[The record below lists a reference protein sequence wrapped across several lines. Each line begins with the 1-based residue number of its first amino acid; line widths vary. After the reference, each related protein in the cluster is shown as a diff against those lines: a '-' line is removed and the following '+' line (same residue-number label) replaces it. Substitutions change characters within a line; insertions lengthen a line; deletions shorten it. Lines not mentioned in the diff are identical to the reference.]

1 MAIRLILLTSLAS
14 AALLA
19 SAIAAHADYVVL
31 RSGAR
36 LNVTGYEILG
46 DKYRIHLKGGVVEGS
61 VDDIVVIEPEEIFEP
76 LPEPLSEKTPF
87 QKIIRAAAERYGVN
101 ADLIH
106 CVIAVE
112 SNFNPKAVS
121 PKKARGLMQLLP
133 QTAAQLGV
141 KDIFD
146 PEQNVDGG
154 TRYLRDLLKKYS
166 TLTLAL
172 AAYNAGPQ
180 RVDQYGR
187 HVPPYLETMKYVQRI
202 AKSYA
207 KIKADAEQQRLKTS
221 ASWAAWRAP
230 NTKTASEERFAS
242 RVLHRVTTWGS
253 YRSFELWIRRRLQGR
268 VLWCAGIR
276 RILRLAGGWIV
287 ALGRRRIGINRPRSN
302 GSNTTR
308 YNRYLPGNIA
318 SSAGD
323 GVERGIPDEFKQ
335 AIVRGFVIPQDR
347 FLIDLASHADDV
359 SAHNCL
365 RLICR
370 GNIVRRARLIV
381 GALSGTTR
389 VSTRI

>member
-1 MAIRLILLTSLAS
+1 MAIRHILLTGLAS

-46 DKYRIHLKGGVVEGS
+46 DKYRLHLKGGVAEVS
-61 VDDIVVIEPEEIFEP
+61 VDDIVGIEPEEIFEP

-87 QKIIRAAAERYGVN
+87 QKIIRAAAERYGVD

-121 PKKARGLMQLLP
+121 PKNARGLMQLLP

-166 TLTLAL
+166 NLTLAL

-207 KIKADAEQQRLKTS
+207 KIKADAEQQRLKAS
-221 ASWAAWRAP
+221 AS
-230 NTKTASEERFAS
+230 
-242 RVLHRVTTWGS
+242 
-253 YRSFELWIRRRLQGR
+253 
-268 VLWCAGIR
+268 
-276 RILRLAGGWIV
+276 
-287 ALGRRRIGINRPRSN
+287 
-302 GSNTTR
+302 
-308 YNRYLPGNIA
+308 
-318 SSAGD
+318 
-323 GVERGIPDEFKQ
+323 
-335 AIVRGFVIPQDR
+335 
-347 FLIDLASHADDV
+347 
-359 SAHNCL
+359 
-365 RLICR
+365 
-370 GNIVRRARLIV
+370 
-381 GALSGTTR
+381 
-389 VSTRI
+389 

>member
-1 MAIRLILLTSLAS
+1 MTGLAS

-19 SAIAAHADYVVL
+19 SAVAARADYVVL

-46 DKYRIHLKGGVVEGS
+46 DKYRLHLKGGVAEVS
-61 VDDIVVIEPEEIFEP
+61 VDDIVGIEPEEIFEP

-87 QKIIRAAAERYGVN
+87 QKIIRAAAERYGVD

-121 PKKARGLMQLLP
+121 PKNARGLMQLLP

-166 TLTLAL
+166 NLTLAL

-221 ASWAAWRAP
+221 AS
-230 NTKTASEERFAS
+230 
-242 RVLHRVTTWGS
+242 
-253 YRSFELWIRRRLQGR
+253 
-268 VLWCAGIR
+268 
-276 RILRLAGGWIV
+276 
-287 ALGRRRIGINRPRSN
+287 
-302 GSNTTR
+302 
-308 YNRYLPGNIA
+308 
-318 SSAGD
+318 
-323 GVERGIPDEFKQ
+323 
-335 AIVRGFVIPQDR
+335 
-347 FLIDLASHADDV
+347 
-359 SAHNCL
+359 
-365 RLICR
+365 
-370 GNIVRRARLIV
+370 
-381 GALSGTTR
+381 
-389 VSTRI
+389 